1 MQKSNQHR
9 GDRNKTYRSVQ
20 GNRLLQV
27 GYLHLRVSNLGRR
40 EAVDFNY
47 FFSNFSAWH
56 RHQCLVY
63 KKKKTQELEKQL
75 RGSGLVFSLSQRK
88 LITPTFPSCVAVM
101 TSEGIPKGWMR
112 LMMSLSEKL
121 SGSPVIN
128 SMAFCS
134 RNFGFKKNTDHF

>member
-63 KKKKTQELEKQL
+63 KKKKDTRAGKTAKGL
-75 RGSGLVFSLSQRK
+75 RTCVFSFSEETDHTNLSQLCCCDDIRGNPEG
-88 LITPTFPSCVAVM
+88 LDETDDVTF
-101 TSEGIPKGWMR
+101 
-112 LMMSLSEKL
+112 
-121 SGSPVIN
+121 
-128 SMAFCS
+128 
-134 RNFGFKKNTDHF
+134 